1 MTGPPRKTVCA
12 MGTDIIGWVECR
24 RKLIDDE
31 TWEAV
36 INLDFVYLGRDYQ
49 AFGRLFGV
57 RNTAKVQPIAAKRGL
72 PTDSSAHVKK
82 EAAAPGFYAHS
93 WITWQELQT
102 SEWEADQY
110 WQPLMKVLEILASL
124 YGEENVRLV
133 VWFED

>member
-1 MTGPPRKTVCA
+1 
-12 MGTDIIGWVECR
+12 MGTDIMGWVECR

-36 INLDFVYLGRDYQ
+36 LNLDFVYLGRDYQ

-57 RNTAKVQPIAAKRGL
+57 RNTTKVQPIAAKRGL
-72 PTDSSAHVKK
+72 PADSSSQVKK
-82 EAAAPGFYAHS
+82 EAAASGFYAHS
-93 WITWQELQT
+93 WISWQELKT

>member
-1 MTGPPRKTVCA
+1 M
-12 MGTDIIGWVECR
+12 GWVECR

-49 AFGRLFGV
+49 AFRRLFGV

-72 PTDSSAHVKK
+72 PADSSSHVKK
-82 EAAAPGFYAHS
+82 VAAAPGFYAHS
-93 WITWQELQT
+93 WITWQEIKT

-110 WQPLMKVLEILASL
+110 WQPLVKVLEILASL
-124 YGEENVRLV
+124 YGEENVRLI

>member
-1 MTGPPRKTVCA
+1 